1 MRTSW
6 VALDGRKGRI
16 SAAREQTMC
25 DRSPSKAVAARYSAG
40 QQVAVVGSEIRLFG
54 KNKGVVYL
62 DPEITNRAFQFRV
75 SKQEL
80 AGAQIA
86 GFACRGARPLSAG
99 GCGSRRSRIEPDQGD
114 PVTQQATILARSQ
127 VISPATTAREEP
139 VVVTARSA

>member
-1 MRTSW
+1 
-6 VALDGRKGRI
+6 
-16 SAAREQTMC
+16 MC

-75 SKQEL
+75 SKQKL

-86 GFACRGARPLSAG
+86 GSLVEERDLCPPEAVGPV
-99 GCGSRRSRIEPDQGD
+99 RSRIEPDQGD
-114 PVTQQATILARSQ
+114 PVIQQATILARSQ

>member
-1 MRTSW
+1 
-6 VALDGRKGRI
+6 
-16 SAAREQTMC
+16 MC

-86 GFACRGARPLSAG
+86 GSLVEERDLCPPEAVGPDAAGSSPIRAAQSPNKRPYW
-99 GCGSRRSRIEPDQGD
+99 R
-114 PVTQQATILARSQ
+114 
-127 VISPATTAREEP
+127 VIR
-139 VVVTARSA
+139 